1 MVFDVEQ
8 TFNWCRY
15 DRVKVELLGTAIH
28 GSMIEEAQIF
38 RKTILGNL
46 VFFFVLNNR

>member
-8 TFNWCRY
+8 TFNCSWY

-38 RKTILGNL
+38 GKTILRNL
-46 VFFFVLNNR
+46 VFFVLNNT